1 MSLWQVVKWVALVV
15 LALGLTV
22 ALARIFSG
30 SEDAW
35 VRAADGTWVA
45 HGHPAGPPPSA
56 DYRPPWPERVLP
68 WFLLVAFAGGVLA
81 AMFLSARAPAN
92 REGIDRSVRFLGAV
106 SIITAVLAGC
116 LSLALLASLATGL
129 GAVFDDPFAV
139 VLVLLGLAAF
149 LGLIAAQAHGTKKV
163 LEAHYDLKRTA
174 ALLQD
179 AVERLGE
186 SHAGTAGRGASQKS
200 PGGESGGARRPA
212 I

>member
-1 MSLWQVVKWVALVV
+1 MRPWHIARWVLLVIFA
-15 LALGLTV
+15 LALALF
-22 ALARIFSG
+22 LARAFSG
-30 SEDAW
+30 SEDTW
-35 VRAADGTWVA
+35 IRAADGTWVA
-45 HGHPAGPPPSA
+45 HGRPAGPPPAA
-56 DYRPPWPERVLP
+56 DYQPPWHERVLP
-68 WFLLVAFAGGVLA
+68 WLLFGPAFAGGVLA
-81 AMFLSARAPAN
+81 AIFLSARAPAN
-92 REGIDRSVRFLGAV
+92 REGMDRSVRFLGAV

-186 SHAGTAGRGASQKS
+186 VRPRA
-200 PGGESGGARRPA
+200 PGS
-212 I
+212 